1 MELEQSIF
9 LIKDK
14 KKIELL
20 GMSFLFYAGSYSIKP
35 ILSTIGLGTMES
47 IGALFF
53 YCLWAYKVVDVLVYK
68 RKLDLILLIKVI
80 VTDIAF
86 VMFMYLNSQLF
97 VNTAQYYAEYM
108 MFFRQ
113 IVIVFIPCGVVLSQI
128 RCFENVFSYLRRYA
142 IWGSLIMYAALLLG
156 YMSYWDY
163 QYWGIQLS
171 PFIIILVCSYID
183 TRKKKDIL
191 LAIINTALLL
201 LGGRQ
206 SVVVVVVAVL
216 FIYIYDNRKKN
227 IKMLFFISIIII
239 GGSILVSGAYIE
251 FFKVIGSMFE
261 SIGIHMEALERIA
274 SGNMFSTS
282 TRDIIYKYSFITIAR
297 NGSKLSGI
305 LADRYYLRNM
315 GQYNSWI
322 QYAHNIYLEFLIDFG
337 LILGSVV
344 SVALTWKVIEAMFLS
359 GSDSRKRLG
368 IMICSLTMIRLLVSS
383 SFIIE
388 GNFFIMIGFI
398 MGMNRKNCQKSRNKK
413 LRV

>member
-1 MELEQSIF
+1 MELEQNIF
-9 LIKDK
+9 LSKDK

-68 RKLDLILLIKVI
+68 RKLDLLLLIKVI
-80 VTDIAF
+80 GADIAF

-97 VNTAQYYAEYM
+97 TNTAQYYAEYM

-113 IVIVFIPCGVVLSQI
+113 IVIVFIPCGVVLSQV

-142 IWGSLIMYAALLLG
+142 ILGSIIMYMALLLG

-171 PFIIILVCSYID
+171 PFIMILVCSYID
-183 TRKKKDIL
+183 ARKKKDIL
-191 LAIINTALLL
+191 IAIINTALLL

-206 SVVVVVVAVL
+206 SLVVVVLGLL
-216 FIYIYDNRKKN
+216 FIYIYDNRKKS
-227 IKMLFFISIIII
+227 IKMLLFVTIITI
-239 GGSILVSGAYIE
+239 GGYILVSGAYIE
-251 FFKVIGSMFE
+251 VFKAISSIFE
-261 SIGIHMEALERIA
+261 SMGIHMEALERIA
-274 SGNMFSTS
+274 SGKMFSTS

-305 LADRYYLRNM
+305 LADRYYLRNI
-315 GQYNSWI
+315 GQYSSWI

-337 LILGSVV
+337 LILGSILSVV
-344 SVALTWKVIEAMFLS
+344 LTWKVIKAMFVS
-359 GSDSRKRLG
+359 GSDNRKRLG
-368 IMICSLTMIRLLVSS
+368 IMICSLTMIRLYVSS

-388 GNFFIMIGFI
+388 GNFFIMLGFI
-398 MGMNRKNCQKSRNKK
+398 CGMNHKNCWKSRNRK